1 MKRALCLVLMVALVL
16 SMGVCAYADSTQPIS
31 TEIEYLDNGYYIVTE
46 LYVVQTRVQQLTSG
60 SKVQTMYSST
70 GNEVMTF
77 TVNGTFKYNGS
88 TCIATQASYDYE
100 ILVAGWQL
108 VSGNAYCE
116 DNKAIAEGFFKNILL
131 GTVDTTVTL
140 SCSPTGVLS

>member
-60 SKVQTMYSST
+60 SK
-70 GNEVMTF
+70 VMTF